1 MPLLHLPAHGVPAQ
15 LIREVGYEVVQIS
28 SDSPDITVL
37 GGPALP
43 SGATIAYFGQNAS
56 TIVRPSAKVSDG
68 RCEGGACAGAAAE
81 KQREVPGAAG
91 GNAQDHRKVSLQALS
106 DLNLN
111 GNGRTERV
119 RAFSCAARN
128 TIVQKI

>member
-1 MPLLHLPAHGVPAQ
+1 MPCFTLLHLPAHGMPAQ

-56 TIVRPSAKVSDG
+56 TIVRPSAAVSDG
-68 RCEGGACAGAAAE
+68 RQGGACAGA
-81 KQREVPGAAG
+81 VAG
-91 GNAQDHRKVSLQALS
+91 KRLLCLLQQVAMLRITGNCPFRPCL
-106 DLNLN
+106 
-111 GNGRTERV
+111 T
-119 RAFSCAARN
+119 
-128 TIVQKI
+128 